1 MRHGG
6 DLANAEAEYGRP
18 ANGWLDLSTG
28 VNPYSYPLAAFSDT
42 SLTRLP
48 QKADVEEL
56 LAAARQAYGWSP
68 DVPVVAGPGSQA
80 MIQLLPYLR
89 YRKKVAVIGPTYG
102 EHVYVWARAG
112 HEVREVRAVRAVG
125 ETDVVV
131 VVNPNNPTGRL
142 SSPKGLARLAS
153 ELAPREGLLVID
165 EAFADVAPDIAYGGR
180 LNGSGV
186 VVLRSFGKFFGLPGI
201 RLGFAAGD
209 EEMISELA
217 AELGPWPVSGPA
229 IEAGRA
235 ALADVAWISSMRLRL
250 SVEALKLDEALT
262 DAGFAIIGG
271 TDLFRTARHDRAT
284 EIHAALAR
292 QGVWTRAFEEHADQ
306 IRVGIPGGDEAF
318 ARLTAALREA
328 V

>member
-18 ANGWLDLSTG
+18 AKGWLDLSTG
-28 VNPYSYPLAAFSDT
+28 VNPYPYPLAAFSET

-56 LAAARQAYGWSP
+56 LVTARQAYGWAQ
-68 DVPVVAGPGSQA
+68 DVPVVAGPGSQS

-89 YRKKVAVIGPTYG
+89 YRKKVAVIGPTYA
-102 EHVYVWARAG
+102 EHAYVWARAG
-112 HEVREVRAVRAVG
+112 HEVREVRAARDVG
-125 ETDVVV
+125 EADVVV

-209 EEMISELA
+209 EEMISEIA

-235 ALADVAWISSMRLRL
+235 ALADMAWISSMRLRL

-271 TDLFRTARHDRAT
+271 TDLFRTARHDRAS

-306 IRVGIPGGDEAF
+306 IRVGLPGGEEAF